1 MAAAAAAEEMFL
13 LPLAEPTTITAIIH
27 TALRRP
33 IQRRPFTTVS
43 IPTVTKMIPTAAL
56 IQVLNYSNS
65 HRNETS
71 CSSSIHPSSFFSS
84 FFTVPPISLRLTSE
98 TMTRD
103 FIRNDILF
111 FFYKQ
116 VMEAVWIVTVT
127 EPIRSTAKPRLH
139 RRPSTDPTATTKP
152 DSTTT
157 TSHRP
162 GRTTRSTSNIN
173 REMVGG

>member
-1 MAAAAAAEEMFL
+1 
-13 LPLAEPTTITAIIH
+13 
-27 TALRRP
+27 
-33 IQRRPFTTVS
+33 
-43 IPTVTKMIPTAAL
+43 L

-65 HRNETS
+65 HR
-71 CSSSIHPSSFFSS
+71 IAAHPSIRQVSFF
-84 FFTVPPISLRLTSE
+84 FFNCPPISLRLTSE

-157 TSHRP
+157 TSHLP
-162 GRTTRSTSNIN
+162 GRTTRSTSNNIN